1 MLVNVACYLFCPR
14 RRLRLKKNAPSA
26 DNPYMKIST
35 GVAEIFLGRN
45 PRTGAVR
52 EKTYIWPDYR
62 QNAVEKIRGRDS
74 EQNDYIFRKPGLR
87 EREELLGAMHRVEQ
101 SYDSSGRSGYQKSAI
116 APGSFFDALA

>member
-1 MLVNVACYLFCPR
+1 
-14 RRLRLKKNAPSA
+14 
-26 DNPYMKIST
+26 MKIST

-52 EKTYIWPDYR
+52 ERTYIWPDYR

-101 SYDSSGRSGYQKSAI
+101 SYDSSGRAGYQKSAV